1 MWSWLGPISR
11 WLDTE
16 IRWLA
21 KLVRPYMEEVERD
34 HPDYSD
40 EQKRQYVVARV
51 LEFIATRKL
60 TAVKV
65 EDILVAIRIAYRL
78 WKKAGK

>member
-1 MWSWLGPISR
+1 MWRWLGPVSR

-21 KLVRPYMEEVERD
+21 DLVQPFMDDVERY
-34 HPDYSD
+34 HPEYTD

-51 LEFIATRKL
+51 LEIIANGKL
-60 TAVKV
+60 PNVKV

-78 WKKAGK
+78 WKKSGK